1 MDRTMETRWIIVAG
15 EDDMKVR
22 AGATVFWGVLC
33 VTGFAQTQNNVL
45 TVTGLNGQAP
55 VIQRNGRSYVDVES
69 LARITGATLG
79 FQGSR
84 IVMTL
89 PPAAPAADSASVA
102 PPAKPEEA
110 GYTREFLR
118 AAVEQMTVL
127 REWRSAIGNAIRT
140 NNPVDQS
147 WTSGYRRN
155 ADTRMAMATASATSN
170 ADRQALSL
178 LQSAMGMTRQLS
190 DRFLALRTTNTYVS
204 PDTLDNDPLDEKI
217 LTCAQGM
224 AAQAIPGG
232 TFEDV
237 SACH

>member
-1 MDRTMETRWIIVAG
+1 
-15 EDDMKVR
+15 
-22 AGATVFWGVLC
+22 
-33 VTGFAQTQNNVL
+33 
-45 TVTGLNGQAP
+45 
-55 VIQRNGRSYVDVES
+55 VES

-89 PPAAPAADSASVA
+89 RAAAPAADSAPVA
-102 PPAKPEEA
+102 PQAKPEEA

-118 AAVEQMTVL
+118 AGVEQMTVL
-127 REWRSAIGNAIRT
+127 REWRSAIENAIRT
-140 NNPVDQS
+140 NNPVDES
-147 WTSGYRRN
+147 WVSGYRRN
-155 ADTRMAMATASATSN
+155 AETRMAMATASATSN

-178 LQSAMGMTRQLS
+178 LQSAMGMVRQLS

-204 PDTLDNDPLDEKI
+204 PDTLDNDPLDQKI
-217 LTCAQGM
+217 LACAQGM